1 MKIEFH
7 IREAI
12 PADVDVIVD
21 FNARIA
27 HETEGKNLSHE
38 VLREGIRALEGDPG
52 RGRYLV
58 ACTPQRVVGQLM
70 VTTEWSDW
78 RNGIWWWIQSVYVHP
93 EYRGHGIFRALYRHV
108 EQQARDRPDVVGLR
122 LYVHRD
128 NATAQQV
135 YGRLGMQDTEYLV
148 YESEIS

>member
-1 MKIEFH
+1 MQVEFH

-27 HETEGKNLSHE
+27 HETEGKSLSHE
-38 VLREGIRALEGDPG
+38 VLREGVRALEGDPG

-58 ACTPQRVVGQLM
+58 ASTPQRVVGQLM
-70 VTTEWSDW
+70 ITTEWSDW
-78 RNGIWWWIQSVYVHP
+78 RNGLWWWIQSVYVHP

-108 EQQARDRPDVVGLR
+108 EQQARDRPDIVGLR

-135 YGRLGMQDTEYLV
+135 YGRLGMQNAEYLV
-148 YESEIS
+148 YECETA